1 MKILQ
6 GHSLMRY
13 LILTIFAI
21 AMQAQAALA
30 WGPNGHR
37 ITAQIGA
44 RNMTPATA
52 LWVFSINDGR
62 SLALMATWPDFVRS
76 FPEYDCFKPWHFLTV
91 EDRQSLE
98 DAMKL
103 RPEKSGACDMEVF
116 HALDMPANVVE
127 AIDYFSDILRGDAV
141 KAANF
146 AKMLQA
152 NGATPYNG
160 SIDQTALALVVH
172 LVGDVHQP
180 LHVGRGPDRGG
191 NAIAVKWFDEP
202 AKLHEVWDELMIDS
216 EKLSYSEFAAF
227 LKQRFGK
234 TDIGD
239 YQDGAVSWALESVG
253 HRAAVYDFGAAAGE
267 DVPNLSYEYQAKHD
281 AFLKQR
287 LFQGGKRL
295 SVLLND
301 IFNK

>member
-1 MKILQ
+1 
-6 GHSLMRY
+6 MRY

-21 AMQAQAALA
+21 ALNAQTALA

-37 ITAQIGA
+37 ITAQIGED
-44 RNMTPATA
+44 NLTPLAAERLTA
-52 LWVFSINDGR
+52 IAGAR

-91 EDRQSLE
+91 EDGQSLE

-103 RPEKSGACDMEVF
+103 RPEKSGACDMDSF
-116 HALDMPANVVE
+116 HALEMPANVVE
-127 AIDYFSDILRGDAV
+127 AIEYFSDILRGDAV
-141 KAANF
+141 KAENF
-146 AKMLQA
+146 AQMLRV

-160 SIDQTALALVVH
+160 SVEQTALALVVH
-172 LVGDVHQP
+172 LIGDVHQP

-202 AKLHEVWDELMIDS
+202 VKLHEVWDESMIDS

-227 LKQRFGK
+227 LMQRFWQ
-234 TDIGD
+234 TDIGA
-239 YQDGAVSWALESVG
+239 YQDGARTWALESVG

-281 AFLKQR
+281 AVLKQR
-287 LFQGGKRL
+287 LFQGGMRL
-295 SVLLND
+295 SQVLNR
-301 IFNK
+301 IFAN